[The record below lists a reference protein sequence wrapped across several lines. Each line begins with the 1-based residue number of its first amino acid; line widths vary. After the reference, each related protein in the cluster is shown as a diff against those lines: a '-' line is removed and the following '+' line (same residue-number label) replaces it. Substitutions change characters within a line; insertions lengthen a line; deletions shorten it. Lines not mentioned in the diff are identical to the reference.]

1 MNLTFADH
9 PLFHRTALRAALGA
23 AALSAASALAVR
35 AHLDASALVAAGA
48 LAAIASTRR
57 PAAILTAIGALAAA
71 VAALVPSAREPLLVV
86 AAAALAVGVAEAR
99 LHRARVS
106 GTRGPTSLG
115 VTLSLLLA
123 GAAAAALAPGLRLG
137 AVLPGFLPQAVVAA
151 IAGAAASL
159 WLAAATL
166 PLHLALTADAVAARL
181 DELRALPLGELR
193 PLVDRIATAR
203 SGASAALRAQRE
215 TLSGPAA
222 AAVQGELDALALAA
236 LDLARR
242 GAELQR
248 AAPVAAEEELV
259 KRCAELLAAAAGAPD
274 GIAQASY
281 RRAARTL
288 EGQLE
293 HLRQVRR
300 GRERIAARLHEE
312 VAQLERARFS
322 LLLLQGANAE
332 RSGAEL
338 ELLGERLRQSASGF
352 EAEAEAA
359 AEIAVAAA
367 SLRQRA

>member
-1 MNLTFADH
+1 M
-9 PLFHRTALRAALGA
+9 
-23 AALSAASALAVR
+23 
-35 AHLDASALVAAGA
+35 
-48 LAAIASTRR
+48 
-57 PAAILTAIGALAAA
+57 
-71 VAALVPSAREPLLVV
+71 
-86 AAAALAVGVAEAR
+86 
-99 LHRARVS
+99 
-106 GTRGPTSLG
+106 
-115 VTLSLLLA
+115 
-123 GAAAAALAPGLRLG
+123 
-137 AVLPGFLPQAVVAA
+137 
-151 IAGAAASL
+151 
-159 WLAAATL
+159 
-166 PLHLALTADAVAARL
+166 
-181 DELRALPLGELR
+181 
-193 PLVDRIATAR
+193 
-203 SGASAALRAQRE
+203 
-215 TLSGPAA
+215 
-222 AAVQGELDALALAA
+222 QGELDALALAA

-248 AAPVAAEEELV
+248 AAPAAAEEELV

-274 GIAQASY
+274 RIAQASY

-359 AEIAVAAA
+359 SEIAVAAA